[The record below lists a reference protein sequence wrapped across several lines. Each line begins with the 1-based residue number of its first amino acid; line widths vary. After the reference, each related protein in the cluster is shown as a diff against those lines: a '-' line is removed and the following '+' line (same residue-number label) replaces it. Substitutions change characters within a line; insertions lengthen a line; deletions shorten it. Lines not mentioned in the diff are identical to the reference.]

1 MEKDHGKDL
10 SPLEKSTVEQVYSEQ
25 GSESDLSLAFAPQ
38 NLASLF
44 SPLGQA
50 EKVVLEETTVYA
62 PAISY
67 WQDAWRRL
75 RQNKPAMI
83 GLTFLLLLLIMAIL
97 GPYIS
102 NYTYYETQLSLK
114 NESPNSTFWFGT
126 DELGRDLFTRS
137 WWGARISLFVGITA
151 SLIDLI
157 IGVLYGTVSGLLGGK
172 IEEWMMRIA
181 DILYAIPYLLV
192 VILLMVMIGPGITTI
207 IIALTIT
214 GWINMAR
221 IVRSQILQIKQQD
234 YVKAAFALG
243 ASRWRV
249 MLRHL
254 IPNAMGP
261 IIVTLT
267 LTIPSA
273 IFAEAFLSFLGLGVQ
288 APIASWG
295 TMANDGLPALRYYPW
310 RLFFPAAFISLT
322 MLSFNLL
329 GDGLRD
335 AFDPRLRK

>member
-1 MEKDHGKDL
+1 MDDNTL
-10 SPLEKSTVEQVYSEQ
+10 
-25 GSESDLSLAFAPQ
+25 
-38 NLASLF
+38 LF
-44 SPLGQA
+44 SPLSQA
-50 EKVVLEETTVYA
+50 EKNTIGEITVYA

-75 RQNKPAMI
+75 KQNRLAMF
-83 GLTFLLLLLIMAIL
+83 GLISLFLLLIMAII
-97 GPYIS
+97 GPLIS
-102 NYTYYETQLSLK
+102 HYTYYETQLPLK
-114 NESPNSTFWFGT
+114 NEAPSSTFWFGT
-126 DELGRDLFTRS
+126 DELGRDLFTRC

-151 SLIDLI
+151 SLVDLI
-157 IGVLYGTVSGLLGGK
+157 IGVLFGAISGLLGGK
-172 IEEWMMRIA
+172 AEEWMMRIA
-181 DILYAIPYLLV
+181 DVLYAIPYLLV
-192 VILLMVMIGPGITTI
+192 VILLMVIIGPGIITI

-234 YVKAAFALG
+234 YVHAAFALG
-243 ASRWRV
+243 ASRRRV
-249 MLRHL
+249 LLRHL

-310 RLFFPAAFISLT
+310 RLFFPAVFISLT

>member
-1 MEKDHGKDL
+1 MEDN
-10 SPLEKSTVEQVYSEQ
+10 T
-25 GSESDLSLAFAPQ
+25 
-38 NLASLF
+38 LF
-44 SPLGQA
+44 SPLSQA
-50 EKVVLEETTVYA
+50 EKNAIEETTVYGSSA
-62 PAISY
+62 TY

-75 RQNKPAMI
+75 RQNKLAMF
-83 GLTFLLLLLIMAIL
+83 GLFSLILLLTMAII
-97 GPYIS
+97 GPWIS
-102 NYTYYETQLSLK
+102 HYTYYETQLSLK
-114 NESPNSTFWFGT
+114 NEAPNSTFWFGT
-126 DELGRDLFTRS
+126 DELGRDLFTRC
-137 WWGARISLFVGITA
+137 WWGARISIFVGMTA
-151 SLIDLI
+151 SFIDLI
-157 IGVLYGTVSGLLGGK
+157 IGVLYGATSALLGGK

-181 DILYAIPYLLV
+181 DILYVIPYLLV
-192 VILLMVMIGPGITTI
+192 VILLMVIIGPGIITI

-243 ASRWRV
+243 ASRPRV
-249 MLRHL
+249 LLRHL

-273 IFAEAFLSFLGLGVQ
+273 IFSEAFLSFLGLGVQ

>member
-1 MEKDHGKDL
+1 MEDR
-10 SPLEKSTVEQVYSEQ
+10 T
-25 GSESDLSLAFAPQ
+25 
-38 NLASLF
+38 LF
-44 SPLGQA
+44 SPLTQA
-50 EKVVLEETTVYA
+50 EKNAIEETTIYA
-62 PAISY
+62 PATSY

-75 RQNKPAMI
+75 RQNQLAMF
-83 GLTFLLLLLIMAIL
+83 GLISLFLLLIMAIV
-97 GPYIS
+97 GPFLS
-102 NYTYYETQLSLK
+102 HYTYYETQLPLK
-114 NESPNSTFWFGT
+114 NEAPSSTFWFGT
-126 DELGRDLFTRS
+126 DELGRDLFTRC

-157 IGVLYGTVSGLLGGK
+157 IGVLYGAVSALLGGK

-181 DILYAIPYLLV
+181 DILYTIPYLLV
-192 VILLMVMIGPGITTI
+192 VILLMVIIGPGITTI

-243 ASRWRV
+243 ASRKRIL
-249 MLRHL
+249 LRHL

-310 RLFFPAAFISLT
+310 RLFFPAIFISLT